1 MNKYGWYIFVLTV
14 VIAFA
19 AMYRL
24 YIAAHDRI
32 LEPIDVVMFKV
43 EEIPGA
49 HPTQLRISGG
59 TSSSAESVY
68 KVTTKTEGATIV
80 VLVHAGIA
88 RKGTSGDIKYELS
101 VPDSVSEVRFGHS
114 STLIWK
120 RVLRTGIS
128 GRRHPVSAAA
138 Q

>member
-1 MNKYGWYIFVLTV
+1 MSKHGLYILALAAILT
-14 VIAFA
+14 FA

-24 YIAAHDRI
+24 YVAAHDRI
-32 LEPIDVVMFKV
+32 LEPIDIVMFKV
-43 EEIPGA
+43 EEVSGA

-68 KVTTKTEGATIV
+68 KITSKTEGRTIV

-88 RKGTSGDIKYELS
+88 RKGTTGDIKYELS
-101 VPDSVSEVRFGHS
+101 VPDSVNEVRFGRS

-120 RVLRTGIS
+120 R
-128 GRRHPVSAAA
+128 SASPTHASESPRW
-138 Q
+138 

>member
-1 MNKYGWYIFVLTV
+1 MNKYGWYIFALTV

-24 YIAAHDRI
+24 YIAAYDRI

-43 EEIPGA
+43 KEVPGA
-49 HPTQLRISGG
+49 HPTQLKISGG
-59 TSSSAESVY
+59 VSSSAESVY
-68 KVTTKTEGATIV
+68 KVTTKTKWATIV

-88 RKGTSGDIKYELS
+88 KKGTTGDVKYELS

-120 RVLRTGIS
+120 RGAST
-128 GRRHPVSAAA
+128 A
-138 Q
+138 QL